1 METAIVEGSPS
12 EDGRPVV
19 YLLQDVH
26 HASIDSHRFCRN
38 LFANG
43 PCLRTLPFVWSM
55 THRIF
60 DGHFFFQIQIT
71 RMQIHQYSI
80 YEYLECID
88 LKTSTDAWFQICL
101 LAFMLPFIFPLI

>member
-60 DGHFFFQIQIT
+60 DGHFLFKNT
-71 RMQIHQYSI
+71 NYENANSSI
-80 YEYLECID
+80 FYILVSGMHR
-88 LKTSTDAWFQICL
+88 LKN
-101 LAFMLPFIFPLI
+101 